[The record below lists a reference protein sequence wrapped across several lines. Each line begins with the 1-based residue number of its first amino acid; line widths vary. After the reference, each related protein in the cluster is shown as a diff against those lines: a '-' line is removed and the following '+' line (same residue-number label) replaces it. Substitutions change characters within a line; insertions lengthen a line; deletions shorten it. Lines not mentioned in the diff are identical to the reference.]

1 MSLHATGFEG
11 IFRLILV
18 LWIRSFFFPLVG
30 RFTSRDED
38 TSQQLTYSLSN
49 DDSGRFRVDSQGRLY
64 KAKDTDYETQ
74 TMHTIRAAVKDNGNP
89 AMKVI

>member
-1 MSLHATGFEG
+1 MNSLFS
-11 IFRLILV
+11 FSLV
-18 LWIRSFFFPLVG
+18 DS
-30 RFTSRDED
+30 FTSRDED

-74 TMHTIRAAVKDNGNP
+74 TTHIIRAVVKDNGNP
-89 AMKVI
+89 SMKVI